1 MGERERER
9 EKCRQKVLRERMVEI
24 KIVGE
29 EYLHKKE
36 RNKQRTLGHERMHN
50 RKQRNVNSVSLI
62 HSIKDMIQT
71 FIICSFIEGLTSDRA
86 KI

>member
-1 MGERERER
+1 
-9 EKCRQKVLRERMVEI
+9 MVET

-36 RNKQRTLGHERMHN
+36 RNKQRTLAHERMDN
-50 RKQRNVNSVSLI
+50 RRQRNVNSVALI

-71 FIICSFIEGLTSDRA
+71 FIFCSFIEGLTYDRA